1 MAPYLTLTLP
11 PHHGSL
17 CAPAGAAALSCC
29 PALGLGAPPPS
40 TPPWW
45 CPLVLGIPVII
56 CQWVT
61 SFGCC
66 LSVGV
71 RVRLLGSVF
80 EFQTPL
86 EMRCG
91 FAILLFHQIRY
102 NLLHSVILVPLLF
115 LWICCNPSFCAPV
128 FCCCQ
133 WVTDLLLSVG
143 DGCCSCQWV
152 TSFGCCLSVGVR
164 VRLLGSVFEFQ
175 TPLEMRCGFAILLFH
190 QIRYN
195 LLHSVILVPL
205 LFFWICCNPSF
216 FFPTDPTDNCPLG
229 LARWVLVQ

>member
-1 MAPYLTLTLP
+1 MAPYLTNGRGKLFP
-11 PHHGSL
+11 PHGSL
-17 CAPAGAAALSCC
+17 RAPAGAAAPSCR
-29 PALGLGAPPPS
+29 PALGLG

-45 CPLVLGIPVII
+45 CPLVLGIPIII

-102 NLLHSVILVPLLF
+102 NLLHSVILVPF
-115 LWICCNPSFCAPV
+115 
-128 FCCCQ
+128 
-133 WVTDLLLSVG
+133 
-143 DGCCSCQWV
+143 
-152 TSFGCCLSVGVR
+152 
-164 VRLLGSVFEFQ
+164 
-175 TPLEMRCGFAILLFH
+175 
-190 QIRYN
+190 
-195 LLHSVILVPL
+195 

-216 FFPTDPTDNCPLG
+216 CAQYFVGD
-229 LARWVLVQ
+229 